1 MLQTQLDN
9 HLVYIDTLL
18 AGIEAS
24 YSAWNQELAQ
34 MSKDLTENGMD
45 FWASLEAMHEMRKES
60 IKSG

>member
-1 MLQTQLDN
+1 
-9 HLVYIDTLL
+9 
-18 AGIEAS
+18 
-24 YSAWNQELAQ
+24 